1 MTEQTQPAPQAAPQ
15 QPPQLSPEQEVIL
28 LRGRLEVVCAQRNE
42 AMDRSAILIT
52 ENAMLH
58 AQLKQVAGEG
68 KAPAPAAPRG
78 RKRLGVQ
85 PKG

>member
-15 QPPQLSPEQEVIL
+15 QPPQMTPEQEVIL
-28 LRGRLEVVCAQRNE
+28 LRTRLEVVCAQRNE
-42 AMDRSAILIT
+42 AMDRSAILIS
-52 ENAMLH
+52 ENAILQ
-58 AQLKQVAGEG
+58 AQLKQMSGEG
-68 KAPAPAAPRG
+68 QAAAPATPRG